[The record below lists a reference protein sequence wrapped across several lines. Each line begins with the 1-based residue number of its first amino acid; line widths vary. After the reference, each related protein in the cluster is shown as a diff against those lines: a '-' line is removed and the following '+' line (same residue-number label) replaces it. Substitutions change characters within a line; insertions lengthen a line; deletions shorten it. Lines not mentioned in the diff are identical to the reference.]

1 MIIIKPPPAEQMTN
15 TATPPDTADLTPC
28 QAQFLADL
36 RASLLDMKHGRV
48 QPAREA
54 LREIEREIAAE
65 ESAPPDR

>member
-1 MIIIKPPPAEQMTN
+1 MSASKSPPSTPAKTGLETSE
-15 TATPPDTADLTPC
+15 LTEA

-48 QPAREA
+48 QPALEA

-65 ESAPPDR
+65 ESEPPDR

>member
-1 MIIIKPPPAEQMTN
+1 MQHDP
-15 TATPPDTADLTPC
+15 TAPDATDLTHY

-48 QPAREA
+48 QHALEA

-65 ESAPPDR
+65 ESEPPDR